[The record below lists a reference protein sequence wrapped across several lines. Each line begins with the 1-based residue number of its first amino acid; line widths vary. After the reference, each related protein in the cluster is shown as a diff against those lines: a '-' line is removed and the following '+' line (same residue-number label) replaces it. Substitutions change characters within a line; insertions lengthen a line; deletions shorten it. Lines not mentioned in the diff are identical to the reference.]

1 MWRTTPTP
9 ARSIATGMTARS
21 RTSRFVRPAPTVRTA
36 SRKRAWAWAIGDF
49 DHNGTMDI
57 LKTNFA
63 GDTTTLYA
71 NMGDG
76 FCEDRTFD
84 SGLGLN
90 TRWLGWGAGFADF
103 DNDGWLDIFLT
114 NGHVYP
120 EVRQLRTEA
129 GYEQRKVVY
138 RNVNGHF
145 EDVSERLGPP
155 VDDTEGRARHGVR
168 RRGRQRHRGHR
179 CEQRPCGAGPVPD
192 DGAAAESLAAAA
204 TGRHT
209 VEPERHR
216 REGDASSRDDG
227 AGQRSARR
235 WQLPLPERSAR
246 AFRSR
251 CRRAHR
257 SHRRALAER
266 T

>member
-1 MWRTTPTP
+1 MSASAT
-9 ARSIATGMTARS
+9 SIATARC
-21 RTSRFVRPAPTVRTA
+21 
-36 SRKRAWAWAIGDF
+36 
-49 DHNGTMDI
+49 DI

-120 EVRQLRTEA
+120 EVRKLRTEA

-138 RNVNGHF
+138 RNVKGRF
-145 EDVSERLGPP
+145 EDVTERLGPP
-155 VDDTEGRARHGVR
+155 ATTPKAGRGTAFGDIDNNGTIDVAINNVHDTPDLFLTKAPPRTAGCCCAWSAPRSNRSAIGARVRIVTGERVPGARGAR
-168 RRGRQRHRGHR
+168 RR
-179 CEQRPCGAGPVPD
+179 
-192 DGAAAESLAAAA
+192 
-204 TGRHT
+204 
-209 VEPERHR
+209 
-216 REGDASSRDDG
+216 
-227 AGQRSARR
+227 
-235 WQLPLPERSAR
+235 QLPVAERSAR
-246 AFRSR
+246 ARR
-251 CRRAHR
+251 PRHARRAPTASKCAGRTGVR
-257 SHRRALAER
+257 SCGRTSRAIR
-266 T
+266 C